1 MKNKAIELKKEMN
14 EFWDLTIKAMGRDTI
29 EAMDDTTFGMMRK
42 CLKLMSLAEDI
53 MVEQAEM
60 VDDMNSKL
68 DEVLYLIKGK

>member
-14 EFWDLTIKAMGRDTI
+14 EFWDLTIKSMGRDTI
-29 EAMDDTTFGMMRK
+29 EAMDDTTFGMMQK
-42 CLKLMSLAEDI
+42 CLKLMRLAEDM

-60 VDDMNSKL
+60 IDDTNSKL